1 MRFGLDR
8 RILDILEDRKIKN
21 LRLIQKKALQQGILQ
36 GENIFISAPSGSGK
50 TFLAEIIAVQNILS
64 KRLKSVLLVPLRA
77 LANEKYSEFVSNYSK
92 LGIKI
97 AIRTGDIEIEK
108 IELHE
113 ADLIISTYERFD
125 SLLRNEIN
133 WLNQIGTIIIDE
145 VHIINDFY
153 RGPRL
158 ESLLA
163 RLREYLPEIQLIALS
178 ATIENPEDL
187 AKWLK
192 CKLITSKIRPV
203 KLNYKIYVTADK
215 NKTIKELVYHTL
227 KSKGQIL
234 IFTKTR
240 KESQKIASDLVKTIL
255 DNQLLD
261 DRDRIELNEIFKA
274 QDLTSKTKLDRS
286 LINIMKFGVAYHHA
300 GLSLETRQLV
310 EKYFR
315 RHLIKIIACTTTLA
329 AGVNLPAKVV
339 VVKDCQVI
347 ITDPNVIVSDDQYWW
362 KNQLDNNLLH
372 QILGRAGRPGYD
384 DVGIGIIL
392 TPTNADAKKIASF
405 YFHIEN
411 GTIRPKYGNVQ
422 SWLNQTEMLYEQVL
436 VRLKE
441 KNGMTQEEILED
453 FKKTYW
459 WFRVQ
464 NDNPEQKID
473 QLIEIGALS
482 VKKTLAE
489 LATREMCENAG
500 KIPDENVKLTNAD
513 NNFIAAI
520 INDGISHTC
529 AFYKDHPSCTCSG
542 FKHSEYINQFIL
554 CRHLIK
560 LIEVGMKKYP
570 RLTNDLV
577 CLSLHKE
584 FILDSL
590 LKMKMAIARG
600 NKYYI
605 SDFGRIITQ
614 LLIKPSSAMVIK
626 YRLSNILTLSDLIET
641 IRKLFEVEHNKYLDP
656 MFVQLMIEL
665 IKRSKNISLDFKI
678 LEVSEKYFKGQGD
691 IEEYIHFTKRM
702 ANAINKIARLYDFQ
716 NISIFAKEIINNLS

>member
-464 NDNPEQKID
+464 KDNPEQKID

-482 VKKTLAE
+482 IKKTLTE

-542 FKHSEYINQFIL
+542 FKHSEYINQFLL

-702 ANAINKIARLYDFQ
+702 ANAVNKIASLYNFQ